1 MAENGLALHEILL
14 SIADSVNEAQM
25 QLKNMPPYDAFG
37 RPNAIYQLPYL
48 DFTLEVISEVE
59 TATENPASGSSP
71 KVIDTKVSKKIGV
84 ASLQKLRFSMPTN
97 NTQKSTT
104 ASNKITS
111 TISGRFVAVLPN
123 EGLPQI
129 IISATAIKKSNLVY
143 DIVVH
148 LTFATGERV
157 AGKNVEINFDE
168 QGSLELNNN
177 IPLKAAPKFNSSK
190 EGVTDNMGD
199 FKTNVTIDNEDRI
212 KTIVFI
218 ANSASIFTSVAL

>member
-59 TATENPASGSSP
+59 TTAENQAKSKLPNTPVSGVKSKIAAS
-71 KVIDTKVSKKIGV
+71 
-84 ASLQKLRFSMPTN
+84 SLQKLRFSMPVS

-104 ASNKITS
+104 ESNKITS

-129 IISATAIKKSNLVY
+129 IISATAIKKSITEY
-143 DIVVH
+143 EIVVH
-148 LTFATGERV
+148 LTFATGENV

-177 IPLKAAPKFNSSK
+177 IPLKTAPKFNSSK
-190 EGVTDNMGD
+190 EGATDNKGD
-199 FKTNVTIDNEDRI
+199 FKTNVTIDKDDRL